1 MRSNHLIILV
11 VAISLGLGSFVVA
24 GCGGGGSKSS
34 AAQPAS
40 GATPV
45 ASHGKQTSEADCTS
59 LGRIPDDLALAGTGF
74 DYVRDRDFLD
84 SYADRAPDEIADSV
98 QRLRDI
104 LDKFAS
110 AAEKAG
116 LKPNDVPLP
125 DQADEIMSA
134 LSSFED
140 DQAANGRAY
149 QAVDAWAMNGCAS

>member
-1 MRSNHLIILV
+1 MRSNHIITLV
-11 VAISLGLGSFVVA
+11 AAISVGVGSLVFA

-34 AAQPAS
+34 APQPAG

-45 ASHGKQTSEADCTS
+45 SSHGQRSSKADCTS
-59 LGRIPDDLALAGTGF
+59 LGRIPDDLALASTGF

-84 SYADRAPDEIADSV
+84 GYADRAPDEIGDSV

-116 LKPNDVPLP
+116 LKPNAVPLP

-140 DQAANGRAY
+140 EQAANGRAY
-149 QAVDAWAMNGCAS
+149 QAVEAWAMNGCEA